1 MQQTGRTG
9 RLIDMRTAWI
19 LAALPLL
26 AGSTIQRPDP
36 EPPSKKFRLDLH
48 VPDQGGIYFSAW
60 TGDEPVITD
69 HDASDGKTVTYRRR
83 YVWGDG
89 CTWEAAETLVPA
101 ARDRYTYTYRERPL
115 SCPKG
120 AVAELGETT
129 PRDGS
134 VSVHPTELG
143 KPNTPLV
150 AWARGW
156 ER

>member
-1 MQQTGRTG
+1 
-9 RLIDMRTAWI
+9 MRTAWVV
-19 LAALPLL
+19 LALPLL
-26 AGSTIQRPDP
+26 AGSTSQRPASDG
-36 EPPSKKFRLDLH
+36 EAKKFRLELH

-60 TGDEPVITD
+60 DGNPVITD

-83 YVWGDG
+83 YVWDDQ
-89 CTWEAAETLVPA
+89 CTWEAAETLVPE
-101 ARDRYTYTYRERPL
+101 ARDRYAYTYRERPL

-120 AVAELGETT
+120 AAAEVGETT

-134 VSVHPTELG
+134 VTVHPTRLA

-156 ER
+156 EPGH